1 MQLAEATS
9 ELDTVDRRGDLA
21 VDVRDLTLDSREVR
35 PGMLFCCVPGRER
48 DGHDFVDEAIA
59 AGAAALLTER
69 PLPVDLAQVVV
80 DDARAATGIVAATL
94 HGHPSLDLVVV
105 GVTGT
110 NGKTTTTH
118 LVANIL
124 REAGT
129 RTEVLG
135 TLSGARTTPEA
146 PDLQRRLAEWRDD
159 GVGAVAM
166 EVSSHALELHR
177 VDGTRFSVGV
187 FTNLGRDHLDFH
199 GTMEAYF
206 QAKARLFA
214 PEFLD
219 RAVVNL
225 DSPYGRLLADA
236 PLVPTDGF
244 SLRDVDLRH
253 LGPARSE
260 FVWRGHDVHLGLGGE
275 FNVANALAAAAAAS
289 AIGVPD
295 DVIAAGLARPV
306 RVPGRFEVVDAGQ
319 PFSVVVDFAHTP
331 DGLEALL
338 RAATPLVGVGVSP
351 GAGAG
356 AGGGRVTVVFGCGG
370 ERDTEKR
377 PLMGSVAALG
387 ADRVVVTSDNSRGE
401 PTEAIIAAIVNGYER
416 THPRRSHALIVEP
429 DRRTAIVAAL
439 ADAGPGD
446 IVLVAGKG
454 HEVAQDIGGVVT
466 AFDDVV
472 VATEE
477 LGRLGWV
484 A

>member
-1 MQLAEATS
+1 
-9 ELDTVDRRGDLA
+9 
-21 VDVRDLTLDSREVR
+21 
-35 PGMLFCCVPGRER
+35 MLFCCVPGRER
-48 DGHDFVDEAIA
+48 DGHDFADEAIA
-59 AGAAALLTER
+59 AGAVALLTER
-69 PLPVDLAQVVV
+69 ALPVDVAQVVV

-146 PDLQRRLAEWRDD
+146 PDLQRRLAAWRDE

-166 EVSSHALELHR
+166 EVSSHALALHR
-177 VDGTRFSVGV
+177 VDGTRFAVGV

-225 DSPYGRLLADA
+225 DSPHGRLLADA

-244 SLRDVDLRH
+244 SLRDADVRH
-253 LGPARSE
+253 LGSDRSE

-275 FNVANALAAAAAAS
+275 FNVANALAAAGAAS
-289 AIGVPD
+289 ALGIPD
-295 DVIAAGLARPV
+295 SVIAAGLSRPV

-331 DGLEALL
+331 DGLDALL
-338 RAATPLVGVGVSP
+338 RAATPLVGVPPATVADEGR
-351 GAGAG
+351 
-356 AGGGRVTVVFGCGG
+356 GRVTVVFGCGG

-377 PLMGSVAALG
+377 PLMGAVAALG

-401 PTEAIIAAIVNGYER
+401 PTDAIIDAVVEGYER
-416 THPRRSHALIVEP
+416 THPRRSRSLVVEP
-429 DRRTAIVAAL
+429 DRRAAIAAAL
-439 ADAGPGD
+439 TDADAGD

-454 HEVAQDIGGVVT
+454 HEVTQDIGGVVT
-466 AFDDVV
+466 GFDDVA
-472 VATEE
+472 VAIEE